1 MSRVVT
7 HLKGKLW
14 VYAFVSG
21 VVVGLCFCL
30 FTEIRNFS
38 FDTST
43 GSLSVSMRDQN
54 DLENFRL
61 VWGDE
66 DRREIHMA
74 LLAREGVY
82 TTGDPRIVD
91 AITNL
96 CDPIPSEPLAA
107 YLSAARDCAEKPVPK
122 LLRELAQQE
131 KPPFH
136 PAGSVV
142 SIGVP
147 DKADQPP
154 AGRANTCLNGVWYR
168 RRVLLT
174 NPLNGRQVIVH
185 ATGHYGQGICGPV
198 VGAADFQINEEDA
211 FSIFDGPINK
221 FEKVVAV
228 IIN

>member
-7 HLKGKLW
+7 HFKGKLW
-14 VYAFVSG
+14 AYTLVAG
-21 VVVGLCFCL
+21 IVVGLCLCL

-38 FDTST
+38 FDAST
-43 GSLSVSMRDQN
+43 GSLSVNMRDQN
-54 DLENFRL
+54 DLENFQL
-61 VWGDE
+61 VWGNE
-66 DRREIHMA
+66 DRREIYMS
-74 LLAREGVY
+74 LLAREGIY

-96 CDPIPSEPLAA
+96 CDPIPSEPLDA

-122 LLRELAQQE
+122 LLRELAQHK

-147 DKADQPP
+147 DKVDQPS
-154 AGRANTCLNGVWYR
+154 AGGANTCLNGEWYR
-168 RRVLLT
+168 RRVSLI
-174 NPLNGRQVIVH
+174 NPLNGRQVIVL

-198 VGAADFQINEEDA
+198 VGAADFQINEKDA

-221 FEKVVAV
+221 FEEVVAV

>member
-14 VYAFVSG
+14 AYTFVAG
-21 VVVGLCFCL
+21 VVVGLCLCL

-38 FDTST
+38 FDAST
-43 GSLSVSMRDQN
+43 GNLSVNMRDQN
-54 DLENFRL
+54 DPENFQL

-66 DRREIHMA
+66 DRREIYMA

-96 CDPIPSEPLAA
+96 CDPIPSEPLDA

-168 RRVLLT
+168 RRVLLI
-174 NPLNGRQVIVH
+174 NPLNGRQATVH

-198 VGAADFQINEEDA
+198 VGAADFQINKEDA
-211 FSIFDGPINK
+211 LSIFDGPINK
-221 FEKVVAV
+221 FEEVVAV

>member
-7 HLKGKLW
+7 RFKGKLW
-14 VYAFVSG
+14 AYTLVAG
-21 VVVGLCFCL
+21 IVVGLCLCL

-38 FDTST
+38 FDAST
-43 GSLSVSMRDQN
+43 GSLSVNMRDQN
-54 DLENFRL
+54 DLENFQL
-61 VWGDE
+61 VWGNE
-66 DRREIHMA
+66 DRREIYMS
-74 LLAREGVY
+74 LLAREGIY

-96 CDPIPSEPLAA
+96 CDPIPSEPLDA

-122 LLRELAQQE
+122 LLRELAQHK

-147 DKADQPP
+147 DKVDQPS
-154 AGRANTCLNGVWYR
+154 AGGANTCLNGEWYR
-168 RRVLLT
+168 RRVSLI
-174 NPLNGRQVIVH
+174 NPLNGRQVIVL

-198 VGAADFQINEEDA
+198 VGAADFQINEKDA

-221 FEKVVAV
+221 FEEVVAV